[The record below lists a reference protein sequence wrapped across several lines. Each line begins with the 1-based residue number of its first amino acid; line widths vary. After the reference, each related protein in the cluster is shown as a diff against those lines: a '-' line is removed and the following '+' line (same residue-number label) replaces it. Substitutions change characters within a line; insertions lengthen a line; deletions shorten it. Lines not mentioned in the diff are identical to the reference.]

1 MIARNAHHSP
11 PYGGGAGGGALWG
24 YLFLSLYSTVSV
36 AGSKSL
42 YLVN

>member
-1 MIARNAHHSP
+1 MHITP
-11 PYGGGAGGGALWG
+11 LPTGEGQGVGLFGALWG
-24 YLFLSLYSTVSV
+24 YLFLSLYSTVSI